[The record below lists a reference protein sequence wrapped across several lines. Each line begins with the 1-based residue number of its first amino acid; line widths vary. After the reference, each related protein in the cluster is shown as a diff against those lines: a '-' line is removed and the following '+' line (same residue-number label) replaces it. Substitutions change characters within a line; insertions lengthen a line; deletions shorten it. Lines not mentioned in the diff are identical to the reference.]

1 MDQPKKNYGFCT
13 ACGAP
18 LSGVFC
24 SSCGAKAASA
34 PVEAVPAAEAPVVEA
49 PVVEAPVVEAPVV
62 EAAPAPGTAPAS
74 AAPKKSFPLFPVI
87 GAGLAA
93 FMATFNIFGSLT
105 GFVTCAA
112 LAAIIVGM
120 IIGRQKKNLFVAI
133 GFFALGG
140 CGLLDSFIGLV
151 RNVSYGQNAFV
162 ALLVF
167 VLTAIGWLCDA
178 GLGLMY
184 LFAKPKF
191 TVLKTLASAVAVGFA
206 FLMMIIALIANHG
219 YGAGLQIF
227 GFLLYSL
234 PLYAAAIL
242 YTPWQK

>member
-18 LSGVFC
+18 LHGVFC
-24 SSCGAKAASA
+24 SSCGAKAATAPEAPA
-34 PVEAVPAAEAPVVEA
+34 PVAETPVVEA
-49 PVVEAPVVEAPVV
+49 PVMEAPAV
-62 EAAPAPGTAPAS
+62 EAAPAPEAAPAS
-74 AAPKKSFPLFPVI
+74 VAPKKPFPLFPVI
-87 GAGLAA
+87 GVGLAA
-93 FMATFNIFGSLT
+93 FMATFNIFGSFT

-120 IIGRQKKNLFVAI
+120 IIGRHNKNLFVAI
-133 GFFALGG
+133 GFLALGG

-206 FLMMIIALIANHG
+206 FVMMIIALIANYG
-219 YGAGLQIF
+219 YGAGWQIF
-227 GFLLYSL
+227 GFLLYTL